1 MNARNRSN
9 SDRPAALALIGIVI
23 LFLAILGR
31 GWQGLFANYG
41 LSISIFLGLLV
52 GLIATALAYAIG
64 SERVHQPHA
73 KAAALAYFFFLINI
87 SALGT
92 VNAAFVTFQAGNV
105 FREEIDRATSATIKL
120 RDAGKA
126 LLTSA
131 DYTRFY
137 LLVDER
143 WKSLKAEIENP
154 QRCGQ
159 GAEAAR
165 RANELQEILPSFRM
179 LSGGGQC
186 TNIPRVLIAYE
197 KQVSDLVKNSP
208 QYSKEKEKIE
218 YRDKLVTDTT
228 GMLERLVATGRAI
241 NGRANIQEVKTQ
253 LFDNAEQYVQLRQE
267 LDTKVKQSTDGI
279 PLKIDTSAVSAL
291 GDIGQIVPFIL
302 TRIAEPSTYFYLIV
316 ALLLDL
322 AVIAAFARVLRTGVD
337 PRQRRASFSPRPL

>member
-1 MNARNRSN
+1 VNTRHRNQ
-9 SDRPAALALIGIVI
+9 SDRPAAVALIGIGI
-23 LFLAILGR
+23 IFLAILGR

-41 LSISIFLGLLV
+41 LSVSTFLGLLI
-52 GLIATALAYAIG
+52 GFIAIALAYAIG

-92 VNAAFVTFQAGNV
+92 INAAFVTFQAGNV

-120 RDAGKA
+120 RDVGKT

-131 DYTRFY
+131 DYIKFY
-137 LLVDER
+137 QLVDER

-159 GAEAAR
+159 GVEAAR
-165 RANELQEILPSFRM
+165 RASELQEILPSFRM

-186 TNIPRVLIAYE
+186 TNIPRVLSAYE

-208 QYSKEKEKIE
+208 FYSREKEKIE
-218 YRDKLVTDTT
+218 YREKLVSDTT
-228 GMLERLVATGRAI
+228 AMLERLVATGRSV
-241 NGRANIQEVKTQ
+241 NGRLNIQDVKMQ
-253 LFDNAEQYVQLRQE
+253 LFDNAEQYIQLRQE
-267 LDTKVKQSTDGI
+267 LETKVKHPTDGI

-302 TRIAEPSTYFYLIV
+302 TRIAEPSTYFYLII

-322 AVIAAFARVLRTGVD
+322 AVIAAFARVLRSGVD
-337 PRQRRASFSPRPL
+337 PRQQRASVSLRQL